1 MDSSLCESIPIS
13 VSGVVKE
20 GVMPCPAYISIVS
33 QKLEKLE
40 YLIFQNY
47 YVSSISIL
55 QQTREGKWVSILS
68 DFRLTNFPH
77 FENDAENWYI
87 IPSSFFNENFIPSYF
102 KELRISL
109 SQPSPNWKNF
119 NLKNISCYTIKEK
132 PVQKKNEPV
141 NAFYKLKSQIQEKLE
156 TLSSAA
162 GSDIIS
168 YEESLSGIV
177 EISRLEVSQ
186 L

>member
-1 MDSSLCESIPIS
+1 M
-13 VSGVVKE
+13 
-20 GVMPCPAYISIVS
+20 
-33 QKLEKLE
+33 
-40 YLIFQNY
+40 
-47 YVSSISIL
+47 
-55 QQTREGKWVSILS
+55 
-68 DFRLTNFPH
+68 
-77 FENDAENWYI
+77 
-87 IPSSFFNENFIPSYF
+87 
-102 KELRISL
+102 
-109 SQPSPNWKNF
+109 
-119 NLKNISCYTIKEK
+119 KNISCYTIKEK